1 MIKIQNVLKMD
12 GAKVISCMMRC
23 WFYLKKDEMDE
34 MEKELRS
41 TKPEMVVTW
50 LHKQRSPHN
59 YRLVAAL
66 QTHLRYN
73 EL

>member
-1 MIKIQNVLKMD
+1 M
-12 GAKVISCMMRC
+12 SF
-23 WFYLKKDEMDE
+23 WFYLEKDEMNE

-50 LHKQRSPHN
+50 LYKRRSPHHF
-59 YRLVAAL
+59 RHVAAL
-66 QTHLRYN
+66 QTHLRYD